1 MKNFLFSK
9 EPALILGF
17 LSAALGL
24 VASVGFHQLGPA
36 TVGAIV
42 AVLTAVL
49 GAAQAA
55 FTRPVAP
62 AAFVTLV
69 AAVGALVAGF
79 GFHVSPEV
87 IGGVDALVVAFLSL
101 LTRQQVSPMLAVRAQ
116 SGN

>member
-1 MKNFLFSK
+1 MKNFLFGK

-17 LSAALGL
+17 VSAALGL
-24 VASVGFHQLGPA
+24 VASVGFHNLGPA

-42 AVLTAVL
+42 AVLTALL

-55 FTRPVAP
+55 YTRPVAP

-79 GFHVSPEV
+79 GLHVNPEV
-87 IGGVDALVVAFLSL
+87 IGGVDALVVALLSL
-101 LTRQQVSPMLAVRAQ
+101 LTRGQVSPVLALRAR
-116 SGN
+116 SGR